1 MAQHPSFVDAASAKD
16 LLTFAGRAARVGAEG
31 VRLAARN
38 GVMTVQTA
46 TLSSQG
52 LLDATP
58 TVLGM
63 RVMAVDPELE
73 CDFVVAPEGLG
84 PGQSDTQVALPETA
98 LSLPWAGIAP
108 PPSGWEYVGEVSP
121 LVMRTLATEG
131 IADVADL
138 VPADSGEDVVRKVRA
153 AVWGPMSDALFDAP
167 KGVAFTAD
175 ALGFLRDD
183 DTIAVFR
190 NERWT
195 RFSMTRGHVLS
206 RGPARMGLTPVRATG
221 TTAASA

>member
-1 MAQHPSFVDAASAKD
+1 MAQQLSLVDAASAQD
-16 LLTFAGRAARVGAEG
+16 LLTFAGRAARVGADG

-46 TLSSQG
+46 TLSAQG

-63 RVMAVDPELE
+63 RVMAVDPELV
-73 CDFVVAPEGLG
+73 CDFVVAPEGLTEG
-84 PGQSDTQVALPETA
+84 TNPEDISLPESA
-98 LSLPWAGIAP
+98 LNAAWAGIAP
-108 PPSGWEYVGEVSP
+108 PPTGWEYLGEVSP
-121 LVMRTLATEG
+121 FTMRILATEG

-153 AVWGPMSDALFDAP
+153 AVWGPLTDKLFDAP

-175 ALGFLRDD
+175 ALGFLRDND
-183 DTIAVFR
+183 PIQVFR

-195 RFSMTRGHVLS
+195 RFTMSRGHVLS

-221 TTAASA
+221 AATA

>member
-1 MAQHPSFVDAASAKD
+1 MAQQLSFVDAASAKD

-31 VRLAARN
+31 VRLAARG

-63 RVMAVDPELE
+63 RVMAVDPELV
-73 CDFVVAPEGLG
+73 CDFVVAP
-84 PGQSDTQVALPETA
+84 QSLSAGSSPERIALPDAA
-98 LSLPWAGIAP
+98 LSLAWAGISP
-108 PPSGWEYVGEVSP
+108 PASGWEHIGEVAPST
-121 LVMRTLATEG
+121 MRQIAAEG

-138 VPADSGEDVVRKVRA
+138 VPTDAGDDVVRKVRA
-153 AVWGPMSDALFDAP
+153 AVWGPLCDALCDAP
-167 KGVAFTAD
+167 RGVAFTAD
-175 ALGFLRDD
+175 ALGFLRDGD
-183 DTIAVFR
+183 PIQVFR
-190 NERWT
+190 VERWI

-206 RGPARMGLTPVRATG
+206 RGPARTGLTPVRATG
-221 TTAASA
+221 VATL